1 MVAVSSDSFCGV
13 NANPAEKSTSI
24 FRPGTVRKF
33 FARLRT
39 ASSMLR
45 APKSAAALP
54 SDDKPVDAIVTGTFG
69 AGAFGS
75 TDEVFTPDTAARSTS
90 ALAVKFCTMRSE
102 PPKSTTAIKRSG
114 PAFAAMNLV
123 AALRAWIWSG
133 AAIVE
138 LSKNKIRYRRCPFD
152 WVAASAPAEKE
163 ETCFSL
169 LSSKTLKSF
178 CVRSRM

>member
-1 MVAVSSDSFCGV
+1 MVAVSSDWFSCV
-13 NANPAEKSTSI
+13 NANPPENSTTI
-24 FRPGTVRKF
+24 FRPGMARRF

-39 ASSMLR
+39 ARSMLR

-54 SDDKPVDAIVTGTFG
+54 NDDKPVDATVTGTSG

-75 TDEVFTPDTAARSTS
+75 TEELFTPDTAARSTS
-90 ALAVKFCTMRSE
+90 AFAVKFCTMRSE
-102 PPKSTTAIKRSG
+102 PPKSTTAINRSG

-138 LSKNKIRYRRCPFD
+138 LSKNKIRYRRCPFA
-152 WVAASAPAEKE
+152 WVAASAPVEKL
-163 ETCFSL
+163 ETGCSL

-178 CVRSRM
+178 CARSRT

>member
-1 MVAVSSDSFCGV
+1 MVAVSSDWFSCVSG
-13 NANPAEKSTSI
+13 NPPENSTTI
-24 FRPGTVRKF
+24 FRPGMERRF

-54 SDDKPVDAIVTGTFG
+54 SDEPKKGRPVDATETGASG
-69 AGAFGS
+69 GAFGS
-75 TDEVFTPDTAARSTS
+75 TAEPLTPDTAARSMS
-90 ALAVKFCTMRSE
+90 ALAVKFWTMRSE

-114 PAFAAMNLV
+114 PAFAAMNFV

-138 LSKNKIRYRRCPFD
+138 LSKNKIR
-152 WVAASAPAEKE
+152 
-163 ETCFSL
+163 
-169 LSSKTLKSF
+169 
-178 CVRSRM
+178 